1 MQRQNAG
8 AKALR
13 QKGFCRILRMEI
25 SLVKQKRR
33 DEGRVVLDEGG
44 DVCRGQ
50 CTEASQAN
58 SNMESLNS
66 PLRIMGTR

>member
-1 MQRQNAG
+1 M
-8 AKALR
+8 
-13 QKGFCRILRMEI
+13 
-25 SLVKQKRR
+25 KQKRR

-58 SNMESLNS
+58 SNMESLNQFNHGEFEFS
-66 PLRIMGTR
+66 SENNGNLLKGVKQNDVI